1 MKLSFK
7 IGCVVALVSL
17 GGCLS
22 DPDDSHANPST
33 PASTRQADLARWA
46 ASATLSLPGDSNLAT
61 GPLRD
66 RWDSVANLSRYRDDA
81 RRNLSAIA
89 SDWGSRVPV
98 ALGWQAIDSAKE
110 AKGTTYLVRYAV
122 EGISQGGLLWVPHSK
137 QRLGVV
143 LFAHP
148 GDQGVDGAFLQGLR
162 LLLGALDT
170 QAVILAPAFRGESAS
185 LNGRLVESDSTTRSP
200 WDRDVDDALAF
211 LSATL
216 GRFPQADPA
225 RLAALGYSRGGGVA
239 LLGALRDDRIRS
251 VFEIAGPTDFFSP
264 SLQRLATELAAGK
277 ASSLPGLDDLDARFF
292 QPFLSG
298 KISADSLRREFLA
311 RSPARWA
318 LSGLLP
324 PADAAHGKLDTIVS
338 PDQSEALAAALPQ
351 LVYSRF
357 ETMNHT
363 SFLSEPLQSFSMAL
377 ALQNFLKGQWA
388 GR

>member
-7 IGCVVALVSL
+7 VGCVLALVSL

-22 DPDDSHANPST
+22 DPDDSPAT
-33 PASTRQADLARWA
+33 PTTPVSTRHPDLARWA
-46 ASATLSLPGDSNLAT
+46 STATPSLPGDSNLAT
-61 GPLRD
+61 APLRD
-66 RWDSVANLSRYRDDA
+66 RWDSVANLSRYRAEA

-89 SDWGSRVPV
+89 ADWATRDPV

-122 EGISQGGLLWVPHSK
+122 EGIAQGGLLWVPNSK

-162 LLLGALDT
+162 FLMGALDT
-170 QAVILAPAFRGESAS
+170 QAVILAPAFRGEPAS
-185 LNGRLVESDSTTRSP
+185 LNGTVVESDSTTRSP

-211 LSATL
+211 LSAGL
-216 GRFPQADPA
+216 ERLPQADPA

-264 SLQRLATELAAGK
+264 SLQRIALGLVTGTAP
-277 ASSLPGLDDLDARFF
+277 SLPGLDDLNTRFF

-298 KISADSLRREFLA
+298 RISADSLRREFLA

-324 PADAAHGKLDTIVS
+324 PAGAAHGKLDTIVP
-338 PDQSEALAAALPQ
+338 PDQLEALVAALPP
-351 LVYSRF
+351 LVYTRF
-357 ETMNHT
+357 ETMTHT
-363 SFLSEPLQSFSMAL
+363 SFLSEPLQGFSMAL
-377 ALQNFLKGQWA
+377 ALQNFLKAQWT